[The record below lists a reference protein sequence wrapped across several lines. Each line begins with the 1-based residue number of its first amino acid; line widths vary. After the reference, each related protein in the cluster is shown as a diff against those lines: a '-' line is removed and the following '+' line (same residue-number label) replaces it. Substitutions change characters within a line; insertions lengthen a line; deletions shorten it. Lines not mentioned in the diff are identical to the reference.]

1 MRGVAD
7 VPEFRGCPA
16 GKRADA
22 RGEYLEQR
30 AKRPDCTECVAPARY
45 GVSADPGDGRASGT
59 SLAVPVTLKISE
71 EAYGTESGGVS
82 FVVNDPA
89 RPFREVRLGAD
100 VY

>member
-1 MRGVAD
+1 M
-7 VPEFRGCPA
+7 
-16 GKRADA
+16 
-22 RGEYLEQR
+22 
-30 AKRPDCTECVAPARY
+30 
-45 GVSADPGDGRASGT
+45 SADPGDGRPGT

>member
-1 MRGVAD
+1 V
-7 VPEFRGCPA
+7 
-16 GKRADA
+16 
-22 RGEYLEQR
+22 
-30 AKRPDCTECVAPARY
+30 RP
-45 GVSADPGDGRASGT
+45 GT

-82 FVVNDPA
+82 FVVNDPV